1 MKTRPATLAV
11 VLGCLAPVAL
21 LAQGPGSRPPEDP
34 VTKVIVGVV
43 TAVLA
48 SILTLIFSEPIKA
61 FLKKIGGWAS
71 GFFGHLGWRFSKR
84 YLTALADRHRW
95 LKLIGVYNSADLH
108 PPRLQE
114 VYVSLRVAA
123 VKGEDGPRFTWNEI
137 FQPDEK
143 RLVILGS
150 PGAGKSTLLDYLVL
164 VFTGHLRH
172 TLRDRLDKPFPLFA
186 RLRELGIEGAGT
198 VPALLAK
205 AAPLKQVPA
214 DFPDRWLRRGGC
226 LVLLDGLDEVL
237 DAERH
242 DRTVEE
248 IKRLVGEYPDNHYI
262 VTCRIAGWH
271 NQLEGFRTYE
281 VQPFTGDDVRQFIG
295 AWYREVLRAQKV
307 NRLGAS
313 PSPDSLKTAEAKAY
327 AEAAEQTEAL
337 WQALSGRADL
347 LRVASTPLL
356 LSLITLVHFH
366 RQTDLPKGRA
376 KLYEQ
381 CVEILLDL
389 WDRQDKRLRLPEVPS
404 LKEKQMVL
412 EAIAFHFLEK
422 DLLEADMPA
431 LRVVVEPLLAR
442 IEAKVTAESLIRQ
455 IWERSGILQ
464 EQRLGWYGFA
474 HRALHDFLAAAY
486 VVEHELDDLL
496 LDKAGEERWREVIL
510 IAAGLAPVKR
520 AQRLVGALLTRPSES
535 AAELEMAGLTLAEDI
550 QLGTDLRAEVRRR
563 LLDRLSQEEAA
574 GTFRRLAGALMVAD
588 FEAARWWMEDEL
600 RGRDPRRVLELLPE
614 LGETH
619 ARPLITV
626 VLQLAGEGADLGVR
640 TRALHALAGLKLPLN
655 EEILHVLKKV
665 RQERKP
671 ALKNAAA
678 WAWCELGR
686 PEDLGLVKVPAGEF
700 LMGSPEGEGS
710 DNERP
715 QSSLFLPTFYIGKH
729 PVTVAEFRRFVE
741 ESGHE
746 LEDVE
751 IDSLVESVMLGVED
765 VEFDSFFEKTRRRL
779 EDEFF
784 EAGADYPVVR
794 ISSNEALS
802 YARWLGMSLPSE
814 AEWEKAARGTD
825 GRRYPWGNE
834 WRAGYANT
842 AESQQAGRVP
852 VLSWMRRRPRYGTT
866 PVGAFSPQG
875 DSPYGCADMVGNI
888 WEWTRSSFESYPYDP
903 FDGREDHEKEGPRVL
918 RGGSCDA
925 SSRLVRCAVRLRFV
939 PSLRN
944 RFIGI
949 RVVLLPFSSD
959 L

>member
-1 MKTRPATLAV
+1 MKPRPAALAV
-11 VLGCLAPVAL
+11 VLGWFAPVAL
-21 LAQGPGSRPPEDP
+21 LAQAAGARPPEDP

-43 TAVLA
+43 TGVVA

-71 GFFGHLGWRFSKR
+71 GFFGRLGWRFPKR

-123 VKGEDGPRFTWNEI
+123 AKGEDGPRFAWNEI
-137 FQPDEK
+137 FQPGQK

-172 TLRDRLDKPFPLFA
+172 TLRDRLGNPFPLFA
-186 RLRELGIEGAGT
+186 RLRELGTEGVET

-242 DRTVEE
+242 DRAVEE

-295 AWYREVLRAQKV
+295 AWYREVLRTQKV

-313 PSPDSLKTAEAKAY
+313 PSPDSLKTAEAEAY
-327 AEAAEQTEAL
+327 TEAAGQTDAL

-381 CVEILLDL
+381 CIEILLDL
-389 WDRQDKRLRLPEVPS
+389 WDRQDKRLRLPEIPS
-404 LKEKQMVL
+404 LKEKRMVL
-412 EAIAFHFLEK
+412 EAIAFHYLKE

-431 LRVVVEPLLAR
+431 LRAVMEPLLPR
-442 IEAKVTAESLIRQ
+442 IEAKVTAEGLIRQ

-464 EQRLGWYGFA
+464 EQRLGWFGFA

-496 LDKAGEERWREVIL
+496 VEKAGEERWREVIL
-510 IAAGLAPVKR
+510 IAAGFAPAGR
-520 AQRLVGALLTRPSES
+520 AQRLVAALLASQSES
-535 AAELEMAGLTLAEDI
+535 AEELEIAGLTLAEDI

-563 LLDRLSQEEAA
+563 LFERLSEEEAA
-574 GTFRRLAGALMVAD
+574 GTFRRLAGALMAAD
-588 FEAARWWMEDEL
+588 LVAARGWMEEEL
-600 RGRDPRRVLELLPE
+600 SGQDPQRLKRVLELLPE
-614 LGETH
+614 LGVAH
-619 ARPLITV
+619 ARPLTAV
-626 VLQLAGEGADLGVR
+626 VLGMAVAGRDRGVQ
-640 TRALHALAGLKLPLN
+640 TRALYALAGLKVPLDA
-655 EEILHVLKKV
+655 EILNVLKLL
-665 RQERKP
+665 QEREP
-671 ALKNAAA
+671 ALRNAVA
-678 WAWCELGR
+678 WTWCELGR
-686 PEDLGLVKVPAGEF
+686 PEDLGLCKVPAGEF
-700 LMGSPEGEGS
+700 LMGSVEG
-710 DNERP
+710 DNEGPDDEWP
-715 QSSLFLPTFYIGKH
+715 QHTLHLPTFYIGKY
-729 PVTVAEFRRFVE
+729 PVTAGVFGAFLE
-741 ESGHE
+741 ESGYQ
-746 LEDVE
+746 LEE
-751 IDSLVESVMLGVED
+751 EED
-765 VEFDSFFEKTRRRL
+765 YRAVNRQPDH
-779 EDEFF
+779 
-784 EAGADYPVVR
+784 PVVMV
-794 ISSNEALS
+794 SWADAVE
-802 YARWLGMSLPSE
+802 YARWQGMVLPSE

-834 WRAGYANT
+834 WRAGHART
-842 AESQQAGRVP
+842 DESWRTGRMA
-852 VLSWMRRRPRYGTT
+852 VLSWLRWRSFYTT

-875 DSPYGCADMVGNI
+875 DSPYGCSDMAGNV
-888 WEWTRSSFESYPYDP
+888 WEWTRSLWGEDMREVSFRYPYLST
-903 FDGREDHEKEGPRVL
+903 DGREDVQASSEILRVV
-918 RGGSCDA
+918 RGGCYHSH
-925 SSRLVRCAVRLRFV
+925 SRLVRCAFRYRPIEARLQSVGF
-939 PSLRN
+939 
-944 RFIGI
+944 